1 MSGENTTREIGQCLV
16 SFFGIDVESAYGHQ
30 LANIDESLLMCDY
43 LVLAKVERFCRY
55 WCKPGFVKTKEKGS
69 EVLPTQQSLW

>member
-30 LANIDESLLMCDY
+30 LANINESLLMCDY
-43 LVLAKVERFCRY
+43 LILAKFERFCRY
-55 WCKPGFVKTKEKGS
+55 CCKPGFAITKEKGS

>member
-1 MSGENTTREIGQCLV
+1 MSGENTTREIGRLLV

-43 LVLAKVERFCRY
+43 LILEKVERFCRD
-55 WCKPGFVKTKEKGS
+55 WVSRG
-69 EVLPTQQSLW
+69 LQ

>member
-1 MSGENTTREIGQCLV
+1 MSGENTTREIGHSLD
-16 SFFGIDVESAYGHQ
+16 SFFGIDVESAYEHQ
-30 LANIDESLLMCDY
+30 FANINESMLPCDY

-55 WCKPGFVKTKEKGS
+55 GCKPGFVKTKEKGS